1 MGKKTIAVIVG
12 TNEVFFRTHALDGIV
27 NQANALGYNVAVFF
41 AFSMSEDEVKHQYG
55 EENLY
60 HLVHDTNIA
69 GVIIVEYSFWTAR
82 SKEKVL
88 SYFQSMPGLNA
99 VILDKSSNAPYPG
112 ISPDDRIGF
121 RDAVNHL
128 IKTHGLKKICC
139 LTGFKNVGVAE
150 DRLQGYKDAMAE
162 NGLEV
167 PDEYCIYGDFWLNA
181 AEKLAVDIVEG

>member
-27 NQANALGYNVAVFF
+27 NQAKALGYNVAVLF

-60 HLVHDTNIA
+60 HLVHDNNIVGA
-69 GVIIVEYSFWTAR
+69 IIVEYSFWTAR

-88 SYFQSMPGLNA
+88 SYLQSMPELNA

-128 IKTHGLKKICC
+128 IK
-139 LTGFKNVGVAE
+139 
-150 DRLQGYKDAMAE
+150 
-162 NGLEV
+162 
-167 PDEYCIYGDFWLNA
+167 
-181 AEKLAVDIVEG
+181 